1 MAEKTKLFL
10 LLCVPSSAKLG
21 PRPTD
26 AQLPTQPN
34 RWSSSFTTAACPGAL
49 RRRHQVRRGEPAPG
63 LLGEGVLDLG
73 RAVEHLAGNLD
84 QPGREQMVAEEDA
97 GRRFALKA
105 AGEATVVLDE
115 RQDLPTS
122 VLVGQARSTAV
133 DLLRASGMPL
143 DEAAGELDSPVR
155 SVSECRN
162 RSGECANT
170 PA

>member
-1 MAEKTKLFL
+1 
-10 LLCVPSSAKLG
+10 
-21 PRPTD
+21 
-26 AQLPTQPN
+26 
-34 RWSSSFTTAACPGAL
+34 
-49 RRRHQVRRGEPAPG
+49 VRRGEPAPG

-84 QPGREQMVAEEDA
+84 QPGREQMVAEEDV